1 MSQKMRIP
9 NCHKP
14 LSLISGLALAVVSTA
29 KADISLPYSFLAQ
42 PITKSAM
49 PYAQQSKLL
58 TGYFDIKNGAKL
70 GDAVVG
76 KINLRDN
83 RFAPDKNIAQQ
94 YQLRLITGN
103 EALTLVVKS
112 DDLGRLYGELQVKDA
127 RHFLKPSTINFS
139 IALYQGDKLI
149 EQKSSQVNVVI
160 ATAWQSIADN
170 FKGYVEHHSR
180 LSKRYKISAKKLKP
194 IIQELT
200 ANQGKFNLDV
210 YQLVQ
215 QAVVSKKEQKK
226 ISKQFEYINHTIG
239 GLAYA
244 YNNEPMYAKGEN
256 RVKLKELIYL
266 TTIEYVTAF
275 PYQNF
280 GSSAYFSHA
289 DITHQ
294 WRFTD
299 AVLGGLSLMVDDLI
313 KDIKQNNLLAIK
325 AHKKLINMVEQV
337 NFSLTSSYQ
346 DKSKVRYYMPNPSLL
361 SQSNGVWSD
370 ANRHHRQRSWLAQ
383 AVISYDYNRPLT
395 NNSYWFSDFEP
406 FASNKASI
414 FTDWQ
419 PEGSFFDIKTWLD
432 SNLRLSHRYGQSG
445 LLPDGSISHHVGTR
459 QDMAHIAYGFEWLGN
474 GITGA
479 SQVMANTPF
488 AVNDSILNAQRSVL
502 LTTYPKIIYRG
513 GIDFQTVGRSHYG
526 SNVASFGTELF
537 SQVIDDNIAAP
548 SSVPLLYQAEIKSL
562 KSAIDQDE
570 PLYSGSYAMWAND
583 FVIHRNE
590 HRTKKEGEKEAAPYY
605 MSVKMQSSRTKG
617 AEGFSGSG
625 PYGFHNGSGI
635 LQVKTRG
642 NEYSDSRYGMDWHA
656 MPGLT
661 EEWRTDPLPLSSKK
675 SMYNPNPF
683 SGSLAGN
690 NAAIASFHYDRLDPY
705 AAAKARKTWLFNDN
719 SVISLGNSVNR
730 SKKGQGK
737 NIITTIDQAH
747 WSNTLSYQVNGKKGQ
762 WRVGSNV
769 AAEFT
774 SDLPMWFHQG
784 NTGYIVLPNNS
795 LPSKALP
802 TKTTKVIVRGGGSVN
817 SSEDRNKVLKDF
829 SASELAVYHLAIDHG
844 TNPIDGDY
852 SYITIANVSASEM
865 PQLTNEFQSFTYV
878 NKANAQAVYLKNKL
892 LQVVFH
898 QAGTVNI
905 SSELTI
911 SSDQPALFQL
921 KNIEG
926 YWQLAVSDPMH
937 STKLKEINFIL
948 NMPLPIGNYNYLTQ
962 GLEHKPVAGQDIVIT
977 KNKSIS
983 QIKVSLPDESDN
995 NAYQHRT
1002 GLYAGMPAVTILK

>member
-1 MSQKMRIP
+1 MKTL
-9 NCHKP
+9 NYHKP
-14 LSLISGLALAVVSTA
+14 LLLISGLALAVISSA
-29 KADISLPYSFLAQ
+29 KANINLPYSFLDQ
-42 PITKSAM
+42 PVTKSII
-49 PYAQQSKLL
+49 PYAQQPKLL
-58 TGYFDIKNGAKL
+58 IGYFDIKIGAKL
-70 GDAVVG
+70 GESVVG

-83 RFAPDKNIAQQ
+83 RFAPTTNVAQQ
-94 YQLRLITGN
+94 FQLRLTDGN
-103 EALTLVVKS
+103 DALKLVVKS

-127 RHFLKPSTINFS
+127 RSFLKASTISFS
-139 IALYQGDKLI
+139 VALHKGDKLI
-149 EQKSSQVNVVI
+149 EQQSSRVNVVTETSWQKI
-160 ATAWQSIADN
+160 ANN
-170 FKGYVEHHSR
+170 FKDYVKHHSR
-180 LSKRYKISAKKLKP
+180 LSKRYKIIAKKLKA
-194 IIQELT
+194 IIKELT
-200 ANQGKFNLDV
+200 TNKGKFNLDV

-215 QAVVSKKEQKK
+215 QTVVNKKEQKK
-226 ISKQFEYINHTIG
+226 ISKQFKYINNTIG

-244 YNNEPMYAKGEN
+244 YNNDALYAKGKN
-256 RVKLKELIYL
+256 RAELKELIYL
-266 TTIEYVTAF
+266 TIIEYVKVF

-406 FASNKASI
+406 FARNKASI
-414 FTDWQ
+414 FPDWQ

-590 HRTKKEGEKEAAPYY
+590 NKSAPYY

-617 AEGFSGSG
+617 AEGFAGSG

-642 NEYSDSRYGMDWHA
+642 KEYSDSRYGMDWHA

-661 EEWRTDPLPLSSKK
+661 EEWRSDPLPLSSKK

-737 NIITTIDQAH
+737 NIITTIEQAH
-747 WSNTLSYQVNGKKGQ
+747 WSNTLSYQVNGKQGK
-762 WRVGSNV
+762 WRVGSDV

-774 SDLPMWFHQG
+774 SDLPMWFHQA

-829 SASELAVYHLAIDHG
+829 SATELAVYHLAIDHG

-852 SYITIANVSASEM
+852 CYITIANVAASEM
-865 PQLTNEFQSFTYV
+865 PKLTNEYQNLTYV
-878 NKANAQAVYLKNKL
+878 NEANAQAVYIKGKL

-898 QAGTVNI
+898 QAGTVKIN
-905 SSELTI
+905 SELTI

-921 KNIEG
+921 KNIED

-937 STKLKEINFIL
+937 STKLKEINFTINL
-948 NMPLPIGNYNYLTQ
+948 PLPSGNYTYLTQ
-962 GLEHKPVAGQDIVIT
+962 GLEHKSVAGQNIVIST
-977 KNKSIS
+977 DNSIS
-983 QIKVSLPDESDN
+983 KIKVSLPDNSDDK
-995 NAYQHRT
+995 AYQHRT
-1002 GLYAGMPAVTILK
+1002 ALYAGMPAVTILK

>member
-1 MSQKMRIP
+1 MKTP
-9 NCHKP
+9 NYHKA
-14 LSLISGLALAVVSTA
+14 LLLISGLALAVISSA
-29 KADISLPYSFLAQ
+29 KANINLPYSFLEQ
-42 PITKSAM
+42 PVTKSTI
-49 PYAQQSKLL
+49 PYAQQPKLL
-58 TGYFDIKNGAKL
+58 TGYFDIKIGAKL
-70 GDAVVG
+70 GESIVG

-83 RFAPDKNIAQQ
+83 RFALNTNVAQQ
-94 YQLRLITGN
+94 YQLRLTNGN
-103 EALTLVVKS
+103 DALKLVVKS
-112 DDLGRLYGELQVKDA
+112 DDLGRLYGELQVKDVKK
-127 RHFLKPSTINFS
+127 FLKVSTMSFS
-139 IALYQGDKLI
+139 VALYQGDKLI
-149 EQKSSQVNVVI
+149 EQHSSKVNVVTETSWQKI
-160 ATAWQSIADN
+160 ATN
-170 FKGYVEHHSR
+170 FKAYVKHHSR

-266 TTIEYVTAF
+266 TTTEYVTAF
-275 PYQNF
+275 PYQDF

-299 AVLGGLSLMVDDLI
+299 AVLGGLSLMIDDLI
-313 KDIKQNNLLAIK
+313 EDIKQNNQLAIN
-325 AHKKLINMVEQV
+325 AHQKLINMVEQV
-337 NFSLTSSYQ
+337 NFALTPGYR
-346 DKSKVRYYMPNPSLL
+346 DADFIRYYMPNSSLL

-383 AVISYDYNRPLT
+383 AVLTYDYNRPLT
-395 NNSYWFSDFEP
+395 NQPYWFNDYEP
-406 FASNKASI
+406 FASNNTSI
-414 FTDWQ
+414 FPAWQ
-419 PEGSFFDIKTWLD
+419 PQGSFFDIKTWLD
-432 SNLRLSHRYGQSG
+432 TNLRLSHRYGQSG
-445 LLPDGSISHHVGTR
+445 LLPDGSISHHVGVR

-479 SQVMANTPF
+479 SQVVANTPF
-488 AVNDSILNAQRSVL
+488 AVDDNILNAQRSVL
-502 LTTYPKIIYRG
+502 LTTYPKIIYKG
-513 GIDFQTVGRSHYG
+513 GIDFQTVGRSHY
-526 SNVASFGTELF
+526 SKNVSSFGKEMFT
-537 SQVIDDNIAAP
+537 QAIDDNLAVTSSAP
-548 SSVPLLYQAEIKSL
+548 LMYQAELESL
-562 KSAIDQDE
+562 KSVIEKDKA
-570 PLYSGSYAMWAND
+570 LFSGSYAMWAND

-590 HRTKKEGEKEAAPYY
+590 HRTKKENEKEAAPYY
-605 MSVKMQSSRTKG
+605 MSIKMQSSRTKG
-617 AEGFSGSG
+617 AEGFAGSG

-635 LQVKTRG
+635 LQVKTHG
-642 NEYSDSRYGMDWHA
+642 NEYNNSRYGLDWHA

-661 EEWRTDPLPLSSKK
+661 EEWRTDPLPLSSKRK
-675 SMYNPNPF
+675 MYNPNRF
-683 SGSLAGN
+683 SGSLVGN

-705 AAAKARKTWLFNDN
+705 AAAKANKTWLFNNN
-719 SVISLGNSVNR
+719 SVISLGNNVNR
-730 SKKGQGK
+730 SKKGQSK
-737 NIITTIDQAH
+737 SIITTIDQAH

-762 WRVGSNV
+762 WRVGSKVTTN
-769 AAEFT
+769 FN
-774 SDLPMWFHQG
+774 SDQPMWFHQN
-784 NTGYIVLPNNS
+784 NTGYII
-795 LPSKALP
+795 LPSK
-802 TKTTKVIVRGGGSVN
+802 KTSVVVRGGDSVN
-817 SSEDRNKVLKDF
+817 SSEDRYKVLKDF

-844 TNPIDGDY
+844 LDPNNDSY
-852 SYITIANVSASEM
+852 RYITIANVSASEM
-865 PQLTNEFQSFTYV
+865 PQLTNEFQNLTYV
-878 NKANAQAVYLKNKL
+878 NKVNAQAFYLKNKL

-905 SSELTI
+905 SSDLTI

-926 YWQLAVSDPMH
+926 DWQLAVSDPMH

-995 NAYQHRT
+995 NAYQHHT
-1002 GLYAGMPAVTILK
+1002 GLYAGMPVVTILK